1 MNLRNRLSS
10 MAIRMIDK
18 FSQDSLLKFYKGTH
32 FRDEEFA
39 SNEITF
45 NKANYTEFVGI
56 IIDITP
62 SELTLI
68 EDSGLSDAEHLSKLY
83 TYENLEFNL
92 KCRVSLCEEYFEIVK
107 IDSSAGYRTLILRSI
122 SWT

>member
-32 FRDEEFA
+32 FRNEEFA
-39 SNEITF
+39 SIEIIFT
-45 NKANYTEFVGI
+45 KANYIEFSGI

-62 SELTLI
+62 SELALI
-68 EDSGLSDAEHLSKLY
+68 EDSNLFDKGHLSKLY
-83 TYENLEFNL
+83 TYENLDFDL
-92 KCRVSLCEEYFEIVK
+92 KDRVSLCEEYFEIVK

>member
-18 FSQDSLLKFYKGTH
+18 FLQDSLLKFYKGTH
-32 FRDEEFA
+32 FRNEEFA
-39 SNEITF
+39 SIEIIFT
-45 NKANYTEFVGI
+45 KANYIEFVGI

-68 EDSGLSDAEHLSKLY
+68 EDSNLFEQGHLSKLY

-92 KCRVSLCEEYFEIVK
+92 KCRVSLGDKYFEIIK
-107 IDSSAGYRTLILRSI
+107 IDSSIGYMALILRSI
-122 SWT
+122 VWK